1 MLLIALTL
9 KELVRLVVAMFEQR
23 CEWKMWDLDWGF
35 ADVFEDLLEDVIP
48 ELTYLFGDDCDG
60 QARHNIIG

>member
-1 MLLIALTL
+1 MIALTL

-60 QARHNIIG
+60 QTRHNIIG